1 MCVICVSSK
10 GAKQPSEDTLQRMF
24 NANPHSAGYMYARN
38 GQVIIHKGYRCIEE
52 LMVDLDHEKFT
63 KNDVVVYHFRIA
75 TQANRQTMSQP
86 FPVTKNI
93 DDLEALDV
101 VTDVGLAHNGVLL
114 QTSNGDNRL
123 SDTAIYIR
131 DYIAGKKITD
141 RLVERIAEDTA
152 GNRIVLLDKDGN
164 FYLTGTWTYENG
176 LYYSNEN
183 WKRSYTKYKWEGIK

>member
-10 GAKQPSEDTLQRMF
+10 GAKQPSEDMLQRMF
-24 NANPHSAGYMYARN
+24 DANPHSAGYMYARN

-52 LMVDLDHEKFT
+52 LMADLDHEKFT

-101 VTDVGLAHNGVLL
+101 VTDVGLAHNGILQ
-114 QTSNGDNRL
+114 QTSNGDKRL

-183 WKRSYTKYKWEGIK
+183 WKRTYTKYKWEGLQ